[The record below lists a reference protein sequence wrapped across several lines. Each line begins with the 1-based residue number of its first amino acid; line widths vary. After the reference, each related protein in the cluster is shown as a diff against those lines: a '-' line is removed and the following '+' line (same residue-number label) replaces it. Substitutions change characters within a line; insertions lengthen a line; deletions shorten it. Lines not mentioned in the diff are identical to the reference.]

1 MKKLVLPVVL
11 LLVGSGAGAATGLFL
26 LPPAA
31 EEVDPAAVACPE
43 PAATGAEDLHG
54 ALPEPEPFDTPSA
67 FVPLNNQFIVPV
79 VEGDDV
85 AALVILSLSL
95 EVPEGQDEAVLAA
108 EPRLRNAFLQV
119 LFDHANT
126 GGFDGAFTAS
136 ERMRSLRLALDAAS
150 HEALGD
156 LSRNVLII
164 DIVRQDV

>member
-1 MKKLVLPVVL
+1 MKKFVLPVAL
-11 LLVGSGAGAATGLFL
+11 LVVGSGAGAATGLFL
-26 LPPAA
+26 LPPT
-31 EEVDPAAVACPE
+31 EEEDPAAVACPE
-43 PAATGAEDLHG
+43 PAGAATEELHG
-54 ALPEPEPFDTPSA
+54 ALPEPAPFDTPSV

-95 EVPEGQDEAVLAA
+95 EVPEGQDAAVLGA
-108 EPRLRNAFLQV
+108 EPRLRDAFLQV

-136 ERMRSLRLALDAAS
+136 ETMRSLRLALDAAS
-150 HEALGD
+150 HEVLGD

>member
-1 MKKLVLPVVL
+1 MKKLVLPGL
-11 LLVGSGAGAATGLFL
+11 LLLLGTGAGAATGIFL
-26 LPPAA
+26 LPPPA
-31 EEVDPAAVACPE
+31 EEEDAAAIACPE
-43 PAATGAEDLHG
+43 PEAAATDDLHG
-54 ALPEPEPFDTPSA
+54 GLPEPAPFDTPSV

-85 AALVILSLSL
+85 AALVILSLSV
-95 EVPEGQDEAVLAA
+95 EVPEGQDAAVLAA
-108 EPRLRNAFLQV
+108 EPRLRDAFLQA

-136 ERMRSLRLALDAAS
+136 ETMRSLRLALDAAS
-150 HEALGD
+150 REALGD